1 MNVLTK
7 RAGQRLNCCTYS
19 VAENVFMYYR
29 ITERFQGGKIKEYYA
44 VRSVLCDRIAEGK
57 YYSLQ
62 EIPGTKST
70 WTISKEEKKNKQTM
84 IAGDEDDVLYLALT
98 LTYVYGDNS
107 SI

>member
-1 MNVLTK
+1 ME
-7 RAGQRLNCCTYS
+7 RARQRLNCCTAQLRTFLCTIGLRRDS
-19 VAENVFMYYR
+19 KE
-29 ITERFQGGKIKEYYA
+29 EKIKEYYA

-84 IAGDEDDVLYLALT
+84 IAGDEDAALYLALT
-98 LTYVYGDNS
+98 LTYVYGDNTL
-107 SI
+107 I